1 MARILGDLCP
11 FCIIKII
18 FLFFSISSS
27 STAKKSRLE
36 HQPIQTANLDADDPI
51 DDSDDANSD
60 DSDDDSDDDTAA
72 LMAELQKIK
81 REKAAEEKEKE
92 EVKRQEEERIRYFLF
107 PKNVLANLVFLS
119 FKKLKVSIGRR
130 QVWFNSK
137 IVT

>member
-1 MARILGDLCP
+1 
-11 FCIIKII
+11 
-18 FLFFSISSS
+18 
-27 STAKKSRLE
+27 
-36 HQPIQTANLDADDPI
+36 
-51 DDSDDANSD
+51 
-60 DSDDDSDDDTAA
+60 
-72 LMAELQKIK
+72 MAELQKIK